1 MFKLLSFFAK
11 FADTFTQTE
20 QDKIDNRYTH
30 MLEANN
36 PTTTSKIEDLCK
48 RKDVFK
54 VKLAGKNSS
63 GLFEEDKNYFN
74 DVCVPNAVNLVIEK
88 FKQSGKKIVLLLSEG
103 DNIEMNIEGKFSPF
117 SKAQFE
123 LIKKCLE
130 TNIPIYFIIVKSE
143 PTNRFS
149 KAFVI
154 DWRNALFNLS
164 NDFYTNNVFF
174 GIVGND
180 NDNLKAWV
188 TFDMSDL
195 VIFIGTETRSEY
207 KYKKIDDKDVPTT
220 SYSQLC
226 YYQSHPKTFE
236 MISIK

>member
-1 MFKLLSFFAK
+1 MFNLLSFFAN

-36 PTTTSKIEDLCK
+36 PETKSKIEDICK

-74 DVCVPNAVNLVIEK
+74 DNCVPQAVNLVIDK
-88 FKQSGKKIVLLLSEG
+88 FKQSEKKIMLLLSEG
-103 DNIEMNIEGKFSPF
+103 DNLEMNIEGKFSPF

-154 DWRNALFNLS
+154 DWHNALFNLS

-180 NDNLKAWV
+180 KDNLKAWV

-207 KYKKIDDKDVPTT
+207 KYKKIDGKDVPTT

-226 YYQSHPKTFE
+226 YYRSHPETFK
-236 MISIK
+236 MISIN